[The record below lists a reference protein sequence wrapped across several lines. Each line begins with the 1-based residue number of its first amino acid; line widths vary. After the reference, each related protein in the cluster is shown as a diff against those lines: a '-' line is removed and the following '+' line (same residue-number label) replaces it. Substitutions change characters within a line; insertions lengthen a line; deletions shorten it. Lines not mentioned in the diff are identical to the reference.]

1 MQGYVHST
9 ESCGTVD
16 GPGVRFVV
24 FLQGCPMRCAY
35 CHNPDTWQPQTG
47 NTMSVDEIISM
58 YNSKKQFYRN
68 GGITCT
74 GGEPLMQIDFVTELF
89 TRCKQEGIHTCL
101 DTSGII
107 FRRENI
113 EKFNRLMEVTDLVM
127 LDIKHIDPIVHQELV
142 KQPNEHI
149 LDFARYLNEIKKDVW
164 IRYVLVPTITDK
176 EEHLIELGEFL
187 AELYNMK
194 ALDVLPYHTMGVVKY
209 ENLNMDYRLKD
220 VEPATKQQVI
230 EARDIILQAA
240 RKKRAEMREN
250 NV

>member
-1 MQGYVHST
+1 MKGYIHST

-35 CHNPDTWQPQTG
+35 CHNPDTWQPNTG
-47 NTMSVDEIISM
+47 TQMSVDEILKM
-58 YNSKKQFYRN
+58 YKSKKEFYRN

-101 DTSGII
+101 DSSGIT

-113 EKFNRLMEVTDLVM
+113 EQFNRLMEVTDLVM
-127 LDIKHIDPIVHQELV
+127 LDIKHIDPMVHQDLV
-142 KQPNEHI
+142 KQDNSHI
-149 LDFARYLNEIKKDVW
+149 LDFARYLNEINQPTW
-164 IRYVLVPTITDK
+164 IRYVLVPGLTDHQ
-176 EEHLIELGEFL
+176 EHLVQLGEFL
-187 AELYNMK
+187 APLMNIK

-220 VEPATKQQVI
+220 VEPATKQQAI
-230 EARDIILQAA
+230 EARNVILLALK
-240 RKKRAEMREN
+240 KKRLEMREQHA
-250 NV
+250 